1 MGGGPAGMQAAVAA
15 AKRGHQVTL
24 YEETG
29 DLGGL
34 LKISDG
40 DETKIDMRNYKN
52 HLIAQVMKSDR
63 IEVKLHTKA
72 TPEMIKESGA
82 DRLIVATGSVPVR
95 PPVKGIDKPHVYDIV
110 SAHFHEEKMGGTVAV
125 IGGGPSGCELA
136 LALGRRGEG

>member
-1 MGGGPAGMQAAVAA
+1 MKKP
-15 AKRGHQVTL
+15 
-24 YEETG
+24 G

-40 DETKIDMRNYKN
+40 DETKIDMRNYKKSS
-52 HLIAQVMKSDR
+52 LAQVMKSDR

-95 PPVKGIDKPHVYDIV
+95 PPVKGIDKAPCI
-110 SAHFHEEKMGGTVAV
+110 
-125 IGGGPSGCELA
+125 
-136 LALGRRGEG
+136 